1 MMKFS
6 LIALSFFLLA
16 PAFGQS
22 KATKKPHV
30 LFIAID
36 DLRPELG
43 CYGSPIAVTPNL
55 DKLASKGLLFN
66 RAYCQQAI
74 CSPSRASLM
83 TGARPDAIGV
93 IENYTDFRVAN
104 PDIVTLPQHFR
115 SHGYETVNVGKI
127 YHGKYN
133 DAEKSW
139 SRLPANRLMK
149 TRPIPGG
156 YGLPENQ
163 KVQRDNR
170 AELLAKYGPDK
181 VGGLTSSGPAFEAAD
196 VPDHSFIDGHSALLA
211 IATMNQHLKNKPNQP
226 LFLAL
231 GFSRP
236 HLHFIAPKKYWD
248 LYDPKKIPLAE
259 HTKAPIDGAAMG
271 LHASFELRV
280 RHGIPKSGDLDEELS
295 RTLKHAYLACTS
307 YVDAQIGLVLDA
319 LDQSGQR
326 DNTIIIVWGDHGW
339 HLGDMG
345 VWGKATNYEI
355 ATRVPLILQAPEMK
369 NASGKKTE
377 ALVELVDMYP
387 TLCDL
392 AGLPTPGHLAGTSLV
407 PLLENPGGKVKEFAL
422 SQYPNPGL
430 REWAANPLAPA
441 MRETFFGPLI
451 TEVEDRIIK
460 QQGEKWNRDFFENHL
475 MGYALRNERYR
486 YVEWRDY
493 RDSSAPPIYTELF
506 DHQTDP
512 AETKNISSAHPD
524 VVKTLHDELAK
535 TLKKR

>member
-1 MMKFS
+1 MKLS
-6 LIALSFFLLA
+6 LIALSFLLSA
-16 PAFGQS
+16 PAFGQEDPV
-22 KATKKPHV
+22 KKPHI

-43 CYGSPIAVTPNL
+43 CYASPIAVTPNL
-55 DKLASKGLLFN
+55 DRLASRGLLFN

-83 TGARPDAIGV
+83 TGARPDSIGV

-115 SHGYETVNVGKI
+115 SHGYETVNIGKI
-127 YHGKYN
+127 YHGQYN

-163 KVQRDNR
+163 KIQRENR

-181 VGGLTSSGPAFEAAD
+181 VGGLTANGPAFEAAD

-211 IATMNQHLKNKPNQP
+211 IATMDQHLETKPNQP

-248 LYDPKKIPLAE
+248 LYDPAKIPLAE
-259 HTKAPIDGAAMG
+259 HTEAPIDGAAMG

-280 RHGIPKSGDLDEELS
+280 RHGIPKSGDLDAELS
-295 RTLKHAYLACTS
+295 RKLKHAYLACTS

-355 ATRVPLILQAPEMK
+355 GTRVPLILQAPDMK
-369 NASGKKTE
+369 KAGGKKTE

-387 TLCDL
+387 TLCEF
-392 AGLPTPGHLAGTSLV
+392 AGLPIPSHLEGTSLV
-407 PLLENPGGKVKEFAL
+407 PLLENPGGRVKEFAL

-451 TEVEDRIIK
+451 AEVEQRIIK
-460 QQGEKWNRDFFENHL
+460 QQGEKWDRDFFENHL
-475 MGYALRNERYR
+475 MGYALRNDRYR

-493 RDSSAPPIYTELF
+493 RDPTAAPIFAELF

-512 AETKNISSAHPD
+512 AETKNIAASHPD
-524 VVKTLHDELAK
+524 LVKTLHKKLAQ

>member
-1 MMKFS
+1 MKAIIS
-6 LIALSFFLLA
+6 ILTALTLILK
-16 PAFGQS
+16 GEQ
-22 KATKKPHV
+22 KPHV
-30 LFIAID
+30 LFISID

-43 CYGSPIAVTPNL
+43 CYGSPVAVTPHL
-55 DKLASKGLLFN
+55 DKLAKEGLLFN

-83 TGARPDAIGV
+83 TGARPDTIGI
-93 IENYTDFRVAN
+93 IENYTYFRDKN
-104 PDIVTLPQHFR
+104 PDIITLPQHFR

-127 YHGKYN
+127 YHGKFK
-133 DAEKSW
+133 DSGKSW
-139 SRLPANRLMK
+139 SQEPAHKRMK

-163 KVQRDNR
+163 KIQRDNR
-170 AELLAKYGPDK
+170 KALLEKYGPVK
-181 VGGLTSSGPAFEAAD
+181 IGGLTASGPAFEAAD
-196 VPDHSFIDGHSALLA
+196 VPDHSFIDGHSARLA
-211 IATMNQHLKNKPNQP
+211 IETMNQHLETKPGQP

-248 LYDPKKIPLAE
+248 LYRREEIPLAE
-259 HTKAPIDGAAMG
+259 HTEAPINGAAMG

-280 RHGIPKSGDLDEELS
+280 RHGIPKSGNLDAELS

-307 YVDAQIGLVLDA
+307 YVDAQIGLVLEA
-319 LDQSGQR
+319 LDRSGQR
-326 DNTIIIVWGDHGW
+326 DNTIVIVWGDHGW

-355 ATRVPLILQAPEMK
+355 GTRVPMILQAP
-369 NASGKKTE
+369 AIKKSYGTSTE
-377 ALVELVDMYP
+377 ALVELLDIYP

-392 AGLPTPGHLAGTSLV
+392 AGLPKPRHLEGTSLV
-407 PLLENPGGKVKEFAL
+407 SLLENPEGKVKDYAL

-451 TEVEDRIIK
+451 KEVEDRIIK
-460 QQGEKWNRDFFENHL
+460 QQGDKWDRDFFENHL
-475 MGYALRNERYR
+475 MGYALRSDRYR

-493 RDSSAPPIYTELF
+493 RDPAAKPVFVELF
-506 DHQTDP
+506 DHGDDP
-512 AETKNISSAHPD
+512 AETRNIADQSPAIVQD
-524 VVKTLHDELAK
+524 LHQQLSR
-535 TLKKR
+535 LIRKK